1 MFELVLLAPFDA
13 MKRSGTLSSH
23 ATLPRLS
30 SVYSAPNSPIPIT
43 LHVCVCVCH
52 GADQLTKEES
62 AVKRSLMNLSLM
74 IGP

>member
-13 MKRSGTLSSH
+13 MKRSGTLSPHSFP
-23 ATLPRLS
+23 ALVRPRS
-30 SVYSAPNSPIPIT
+30 TQFTHPYHSTRACA
-43 LHVCVCVCH
+43 CVCD

-74 IGP
+74 IGA